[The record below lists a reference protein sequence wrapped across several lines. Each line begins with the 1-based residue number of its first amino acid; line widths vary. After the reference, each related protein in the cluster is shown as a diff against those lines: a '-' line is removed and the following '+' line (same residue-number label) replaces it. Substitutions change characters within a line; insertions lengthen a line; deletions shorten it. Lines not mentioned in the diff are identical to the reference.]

1 MIVNILHDF
10 LLFEFSDVE
19 RVMKLLTDISWK
31 FLACLLIAELLI
43 ARFRENSNIQDS
55 GFDTQAN
62 RTPTHI
68 RVLK

>member
-43 ARFRENSNIQDS
+43 ARFRENSNIQD
-55 GFDTQAN
+55 
-62 RTPTHI
+62 I
-68 RVLK
+68 VK